1 MQIVDGAAVVPG
13 VDDRHRRAGEPGKM
27 LCAAGLLQR
36 LVVLEAGPER
46 HRVRDLPAPDVVHH
60 GGINTAVHRQEEVFR
75 LKEGGDQMNG
85 FVVDEKRPETV
96 RLGDAAHGLAGLD
109 GLDNGP
115 ITLACRRAPHP
126 PRLEPPAALCR
137 RGMVHGATA
146 GPGPRRDRP
155 SGPIDL
161 SCRERDRKS
170 LVALARDPFHPVCPG
185 VQVGRLVL
193 RVRPKSDAIE

>member
-1 MQIVDGAAVVPG
+1 MTVTAEPAS
-13 VDDRHRRAGEPGKM
+13 RARCRAPPASCSASSFSK
-27 LCAAGLLQR
+27 Q
-36 LVVLEAGPER
+36 
-46 HRVRDLPAPDVVHH
+46 DLSVTGFAISLRPDVVHH

-96 RLGDAAHGLAGLD
+96 RLGDAAHGLAG
-109 GLDNGP
+109 P
-115 ITLACRRAPHP
+115 RRPRQWPYSPLACRRAPHP

-146 GPGPRRDRP
+146 GPGPRCDRP

>member
-1 MQIVDGAAVVPG
+1 
-13 VDDRHRRAGEPGKM
+13 M

-109 GLDNGP
+109 NGP

-146 GPGPRRDRP
+146 GPGPRCDRP